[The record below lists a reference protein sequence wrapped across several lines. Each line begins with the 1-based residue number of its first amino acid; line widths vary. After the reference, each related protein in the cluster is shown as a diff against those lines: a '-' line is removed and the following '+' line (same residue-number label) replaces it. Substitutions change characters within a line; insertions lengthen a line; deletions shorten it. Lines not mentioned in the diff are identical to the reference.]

1 MSKEELSWKERRD
14 IAQKTMDKREFDGY
28 QREDGMYEGFG
39 YISPF
44 TDFFIHYWLDN
55 KNIPRLRSELSEE
68 QLNLLNQNKDDE
80 W

>member
-1 MSKEELSWKERRD
+1 
-14 IAQKTMDKREFDGY
+14 MDKREFDGY

-68 QLNLLNQNKDDE
+68 QLNLLNQNKDEDE
-80 W
+80 

>member
-44 TDFFIHYWLDN
+44 IFLFTIGWTIRRHT
-55 KNIPRLRSELSEE
+55 
-68 QLNLLNQNKDDE
+68 
-80 W
+80 